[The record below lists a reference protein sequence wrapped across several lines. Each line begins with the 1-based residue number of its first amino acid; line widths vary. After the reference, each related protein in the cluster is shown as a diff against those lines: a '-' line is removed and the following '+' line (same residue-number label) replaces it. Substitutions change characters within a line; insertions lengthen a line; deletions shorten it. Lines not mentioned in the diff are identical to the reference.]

1 MTSMQALVHV
11 LDGIT
16 TPMELIVQL
25 NWPLDQKHVDL
36 ATEILATRDRHLEE
50 P

>member
-1 MTSMQALVHV
+1 MNSTQALVHL

-16 TPMELIVQL
+16 TPMELLVQL
-25 NWPLDQKHVDL
+25 NWPLDQKHIDL
-36 ATEILATRDRHLEE
+36 AAKIIAVRDTHLSE